1 MIGDAVPGGAAPP
14 RPPDEAA
21 RLADLRALGAI
32 GRGSDPELDSLADL
46 AALVAGSRIALVSIV
61 EEDEQVFTAAVGLD
75 AGRMPRDISF
85 CGHAIADG
93 PEPMVVTDARQDPRF
108 ADNPMV
114 TGTPNVIFYAGV
126 PILTSHGHAIGTLCV
141 VDDHPR
147 DISDRQVA
155 ALSRLAGHVAG
166 VIERRAG
173 REAVGGEPHV
183 DDETGL
189 PRRDVVVQRAS
200 GGDGTPGV
208 WSAIALRVEE
218 IDAAGSHGG
227 LLAPGAL
234 RAVAHA
240 VVGSVPAS
248 AEIGRAHGNFVMLLP
263 GVDGAGARAVVAEVR
278 NRLRGPIVLESGQ
291 SVHTG
296 LTAAVAT
303 TGPGVGASA
312 DDLLASAE
320 AALLRTEMFSLTCIL
335 LDEAVI
341 ARRAR
346 TDTIRDDLARAVT
359 NGQLSVFYQPIVELP
374 AGEVVGEEGLV
385 RWRHPT
391 LGLLSPGEFIPFAED
406 MGIVQEIDRYVL
418 RRSLRDFT
426 AGRVR
431 GRTVSVNVSPASLL
445 PRLAD
450 TVAADLREAGVR
462 PDALT
467 LEVTE
472 RVSFDRQPG
481 AAEVLH
487 RLADVGVRLAIDD
500 FGAGTTSLAHL
511 RQLPISRLKI
521 DRTLVADA
529 GGADAERAGM
539 VLRTLADL
547 AGNLGMEV
555 VAEGVEEPAQRSAVI
570 SCGIRLAQGFL
581 FGRPAPVLERAS

>member
-32 GRGSDPELDSLADL
+32 GRGSDPELDSLVDL
-46 AALVAGSRIALVSIV
+46 AALVAGSRIALISIV

-75 AGRMPRDISF
+75 AGRMPREISF

-108 ADNPMV
+108 ADNPIV
-114 TGTPNVIFYAGV
+114 TGAPNVIFYAGV

-147 DISDRQVA
+147 DISERQVA

-189 PRRDVVVQRAS
+189 PLRDVVVRRAS
-200 GGDGTPGV
+200 GGGTTGV

-218 IDAAGSHGG
+218 IDAAGSRGG

-291 SVHTG
+291 SVHAG

-320 AALLRTEMFSLTCIL
+320 AALLRTETFSLTCIL

-346 TDTIRDDLARAVT
+346 TATIRDDLARAVT

-374 AGEVVGEEGLV
+374 GGEVVGEEGLV

-391 LGLLSPGEFIPFAED
+391 LGLLSPGEFIPFVED
-406 MGIVQEIDRYVL
+406 MEIVQEIDRYVL
-418 RRSLRDFT
+418 RRALRDFT

-431 GRTVSVNVSPASLL
+431 GRTVSVNLSPASLL

-450 TVAADLREAGVR
+450 TVAADLREVGVR
-462 PDALT
+462 PDALI
-467 LEVTE
+467 LELTE

-487 RLADVGVRLAIDD
+487 HLADVGVRLAIDD

-521 DRTLVADA
+521 DRSLIVDA

-555 VAEGVEEPAQRSAVI
+555 VAEGVEEPAQRTAVI